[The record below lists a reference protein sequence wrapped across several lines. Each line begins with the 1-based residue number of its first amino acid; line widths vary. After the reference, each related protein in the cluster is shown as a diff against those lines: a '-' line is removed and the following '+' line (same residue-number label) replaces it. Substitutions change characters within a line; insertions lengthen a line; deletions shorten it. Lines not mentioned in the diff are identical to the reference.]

1 MTSATSRDVKTGIM
15 GASELPVPPGLPLGL
30 GAAVQAATSSIVSPR
45 GAAKRKMTAGFNPGF
60 MSGLSPAAS
69 MSGSVSPPSSSNA
82 PGENLLCVGY
92 TFIFLQDS
100 VYLSRYLSM
109 CASKFS
115 LGMI

>member
-82 PGENLLCVGY
+82 PGENLICGY
-92 TFIFLQDS
+92 TFISLQES
-100 VYLSRYLSM
+100 VYLSRYPSV

-115 LGMI
+115 LGTV